1 MTEHEDAF
9 QQAMNQGHS
18 AAWDQRWDRAAH
30 FYRLA
35 LREIPD
41 HPQALT
47 NLGLALIELQEF
59 DEALHCYQKAARLNP
74 NDPIPL
80 EKVAQLSERM
90 GNLDLAAQAALRAA
104 ELYLKSHDANKA
116 IENWERVIRLN
127 PESLPARSRLAMIFE
142 RLGEKHKAASEY
154 LAVASLLQ
162 SAGEAE
168 KAMQAVQQALK
179 LLPDNEEAQ
188 QALNLLKDFKPLP
201 KPTRPRGGT
210 APLRMSQ
217 VRQLQAP
224 QDAAQA
230 VVELDPVAAARQ
242 KALTILAGMLFDT
255 ADDELDWRPS
265 SRRGL
270 QAIVSG
276 DSGDQ
281 SKPVDR
287 NRMILHL
294 SQVVDLQTRGE
305 ASQAADELLRAM
317 EAGLEHMAAVF
328 DLGYLYAEIGRVESA
343 IRQLQTS
350 VKHADFALGS
360 RLLLGDLLNK
370 KGRLKEAAL
379 EYLEALKLADVQLV
393 PQEHA
398 ADLLQLYDLLIESQR
413 FQNNPE
419 ILNRICVNVHDMLMR
434 PDWRTQLRQARE
446 QLPATGDQG
455 SYLPLAEILVEA
467 RSSQVTILVSMI
479 KEMMK
484 KGHLRS
490 AMEEAFYAIDEAP
503 TYLPLHAIIG
513 EMLVQSNQVT
523 TAVEKFQVIARTYAM
538 RGEAQQAISY
548 ARRVVELTPTD
559 LTARQRLIDHLV
571 AFGKAESAIEEYIQ
585 LAEVYYSLADL
596 SLARK
601 TYTDALRTAQQTNVD
616 RALRVKI
623 LRRMVDIDIQ
633 SLDWRQALRVLEQ
646 IRTLQPDDA
655 EARSQI
661 IQLSFRLGQEQQ
673 ALAELDNYIGFL
685 NSNNQVAR
693 ALQFLEGLAAE
704 YPERIPVRRRLA
716 DAYRSIGRISDAV
729 FQLDAIGEMLLQ
741 ANERAAA
748 IQTIET
754 IIALDPP
761 NKIEYVQ
768 LLGQLKQR

>member
-1 MTEHEDAF
+1 MTGNEDAF

-30 FYRLA
+30 YYRQA
-35 LREIPD
+35 LQEMPD
-41 HPQALT
+41 NPQALT

-59 DEALHCYQKAARLNP
+59 DEALRCYQKAARLNP

-104 ELYLKSHDANKA
+104 ELYLKVRDANKA

-142 RLGEKHKAASEY
+142 RLGEKHKAATEY

-162 SAGEAE
+162 SAGEAD
-168 KAMQAVQQALK
+168 KAMQAVKQALNI
-179 LLPDNEEAQ
+179 LPDNEEAR

-201 KPTRPRGGT
+201 KPARPRGGT

-242 KALTILAGMLFDT
+242 KALTVLAGMLFDT
-255 ADDELDWRPS
+255 ADDELDQRPS

-276 DSGDQ
+276 ASGAPP
-281 SKPVDR
+281 KPVDR

-328 DLGYLYAEIGRVESA
+328 DLGYLYAEVGRVESA

-393 PQEHA
+393 PPEQA

-413 FQNNPE
+413 FQNNSE

-434 PDWRTQLRQARE
+434 PDWRAQLRQARE
-446 QLPATGDQG
+446 QLPAMGDQG
-455 SYLPLAEILVEA
+455 SVLPLAEILVEA
-467 RSSQVTILVSMI
+467 RSSQVTISVSMI

-484 KGHLRS
+484 RGHLRS
-490 AMEEAFYAIDEAP
+490 AMEEAFYAMDEAP

-513 EMLVQSNQVT
+513 EMLVQSNQVA

-548 ARRVVELTPTD
+548 ARRVVELSPTD
-559 LTARQRLIDHLV
+559 INARQRLIDHLV

-646 IRTLQPDDA
+646 IRTLQPDDV

-673 ALAELDNYIGFL
+673 ALAELDNYIGYL
-685 NSNNQVAR
+685 NSNNQTTR
-693 ALQFLEGLAAE
+693 TLQFLEELAAE

-716 DAYRSIGRISDAV
+716 DAYRAAGRISDAI

-741 ANERAAA
+741 ANDRAAA
-748 IQTIET
+748 VQTIEA
-754 IIALDPP
+754 IIAMDPP

-768 LLGQLKQR
+768 LLEQLRQK

>member
-104 ELYLKSHDANKA
+104 ELYLKSRDANKA

>member
-1 MTEHEDAF
+1 M
-9 QQAMNQGHS
+9 
-18 AAWDQRWDRAAH
+18 
-30 FYRLA
+30 
-35 LREIPD
+35 PD

-47 NLGLALIELQEF
+47 SLGLALIELQEF

-104 ELYLKSHDANKA
+104 ELYLKSRDANKA

-142 RLGEKHKAASEY
+142 RLGEKHKAVTEY
-154 LAVASLLQ
+154 LAMASLLQ

-168 KAMQAVQQALK
+168 KATQAVQQALK
-179 LLPDNEEAQ
+179 LLPDNEEAR

-201 KPTRPRGGT
+201 KPARPRGGT

-230 VVELDPVAAARQ
+230 VVELDPVATARQ

-255 ADDELDWRPS
+255 ADDELDQRPS

-276 DSGDQ
+276 GTSSSP

-317 EAGLEHMAAVF
+317 EAGLEHMAAIF

-393 PQEHA
+393 PPEHA
-398 ADLLQLYDLLIESQR
+398 TDLLQLYDLLIEAQR
-413 FQNNPE
+413 FQSNPE

-446 QLPATGDQG
+446 QLPATGDQD

-467 RSSQVTILVSMI
+467 RSSQVTISVSMI

-490 AMEEAFYAIDEAP
+490 AMEEAFYAMDEAP

-513 EMLVQSNQVT
+513 EMLVQSNQVE

-538 RGEAQQAISY
+538 RGEAQQAIGY
-548 ARRVVELTPTD
+548 ARRVVELAPTD
-559 LTARQRLIDHLV
+559 LNARQRLIDHLV

-585 LAEVYYSLADL
+585 LAEIYYSLADL

-673 ALAELDNYIGFL
+673 ALAELDNYIGYL
-685 NSNNQVAR
+685 NSNNQAPRV
-693 ALQFLEGLAAE
+693 LQFLEGLAAE

-716 DAYRSIGRISDAV
+716 DAYRSVGRISDAV

-741 ANERAAA
+741 ANERNAA
-748 IQTIET
+748 IQTIEA

-761 NKIEYVQ
+761 NKVEYVQ
-768 LLGQLKQR
+768 LLEQLKHR